1 MNDDELC
8 RANFTELQ
16 TLYSESYDDFE
27 EDVEEYNEFHREIL
41 WILEENDVTL
51 VNNEDFIEWAMS
63 HENPD
68 IPREDWMGE
77 LPDVLD
83 SWAQSHWYT
92 DYGAAPLTTVKNVK
106 EAMTSMFWYRTSV
119 NLEFAA
125 VADIMPLP
133 DIENCSE
140 STKAVGY
147 KIGSAW
153 YEGSGAGLDLMNE
166 EQFL

>member
-51 VNNEDFIEWAMS
+51 VNNEEFIEWAMS

-83 SWAQSHWYT
+83 SWA
-92 DYGAAPLTTVKNVK
+92 
-106 EAMTSMFWYRTSV
+106 
-119 NLEFAA
+119 
-125 VADIMPLP
+125 
-133 DIENCSE
+133 
-140 STKAVGY
+140 
-147 KIGSAW
+147 
-153 YEGSGAGLDLMNE
+153 
-166 EQFL
+166 